1 MTPTHAQESF
11 RIQKIVAFFFT
22 LFAFFFFFF
31 FNSYTHKHIPTG
43 LLLLLWLHIIHPEH
57 FLVTAFICFWLF
69 WGGTSVLSDDGT
81 PSYMYV
87 HVEV

>member
-11 RIQKIVAFFFT
+11 RIQKIVAFFFYT
-22 LFAFFFFFF
+22 FCIFFFF

>member
-1 MTPTHAQESF
+1 MC
-11 RIQKIVAFFFT
+11 
-22 LFAFFFFFF
+22 LLL
-31 FNSYTHKHIPTG
+31 

-57 FLVTAFICFWLF
+57 FLVNAFICFWLF